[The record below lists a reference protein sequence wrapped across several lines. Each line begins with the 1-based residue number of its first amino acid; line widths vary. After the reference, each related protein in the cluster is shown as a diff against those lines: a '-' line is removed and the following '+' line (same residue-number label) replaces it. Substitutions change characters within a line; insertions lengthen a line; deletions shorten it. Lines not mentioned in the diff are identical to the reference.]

1 MVQKIK
7 ESQWEH
13 ELSNCWHTVKI
24 YNRHSQIIYKVSQSV
39 LTSQDTSMATAL
51 VDPVIESDDLS
62 ESQLLLGEEDKTGH
76 ESIIKNDN

>member
-1 MVQKIK
+1 MSPPTADTYYKSKQT
-7 ESQWEH
+7 
-13 ELSNCWHTVKI
+13 LSDHIHT
-24 YNRHSQIIYKVSQSV
+24 VSQSV
-39 LTSQDTSMATAL
+39 TTSQDTSMATAL